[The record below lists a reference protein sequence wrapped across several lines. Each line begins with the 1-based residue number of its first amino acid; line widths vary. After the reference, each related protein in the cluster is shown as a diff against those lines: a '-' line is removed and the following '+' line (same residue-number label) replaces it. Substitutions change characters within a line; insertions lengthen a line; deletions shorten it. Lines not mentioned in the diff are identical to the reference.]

1 MRDMTIVSV
10 WQLFTAL
17 PFTFVNFCRLPSSH
31 QAISHHLVLEIDY
44 SFLKKSVNLCVFY
57 FILTLSVNVLVN
69 G

>member
-44 SFLKKSVNLCVFY
+44 SFLKKKCQSLCVLF
-57 FILTLSVNVLVN
+57 FINLKCQRSR
-69 G
+69 